1 MGVYSKNDVLSDYI
15 ERAYVE
21 FMRLKIPFDSAT
33 IKEINYGVSFK
44 VGEGKGAV
52 SVAVYH
58 TERKGFSIVTSDPK
72 IRSILLSLLTET
84 GTVGNDEAGKGD
96 LFGPLVVCSFLLGE
110 SESELLKL
118 HVTDSKKLKD
128 AEIISIYEQVQ
139 KNFPNSFAA
148 LRMMPEKFNKAFE
161 VATAKNQNSN
171 HILAWS
177 HARTIERLLAKR
189 RDAKRV
195 LVDQF
200 SESDFVNPTFSNV
213 RLVEVTIDSSYTSV
227 EVPGGKCYE
236 IDNAPFAT
244 DGESGDTG
252 TEPDTGSEPTDTG
265 DDGNNEEPADT
276 GDTVSDEEPTDGNDD
291 DAKPEKSKKSS
302 GCALVTL

>member
-1 MGVYSKNDVLSDYI
+1 MGVYSKDEALSDYI

-21 FMRLKIPFDSAT
+21 FMRLKIPFDPAT
-33 IKEINYGVSFK
+33 IKEINYGASFK
-44 VGEGKGAV
+44 VGEGKSAV

-58 TERKGFSIVTSDPK
+58 TEKKGFSIVTSDPK
-72 IRSILLSLLTET
+72 IRSVLLSLLTET

-139 KNFPNSFAA
+139 KDFPNSFAA

-177 HARTIERLLAKR
+177 HARTIERLLAR
-189 RDAKRV
+189 RSDAKRV

-200 SESDFVNPTFSNV
+200 SESDFVNRPIVLAAGSTPVNFRV
-213 RLVEVTIDSSYTSV
+213 RAEQNPAVALASIVARAIYLKSLDEMNESLLEGKLVLT
-227 EVPGGKCYE
+227 PGSGPDADILLKKAVALFGAG
-236 IDNAPFAT
+236 IIQKIAKANFANCT
-244 DGESGDTG
+244 
-252 TEPDTGSEPTDTG
+252 PY
-265 DDGNNEEPADT
+265 
-276 GDTVSDEEPTDGNDD
+276 
-291 DAKPEKSKKSS
+291 KIQ
-302 GCALVTL
+302 

>member
-1 MGVYSKNDVLSDYI
+1 MGVYSKDDALSDYI

-33 IKEINYGVSFK
+33 IKEINFGVSFK

-177 HARTIERLLAKR
+177 HARTIERLLARR

-200 SESDFVNPTFSNV
+200 SESDFVNRPIVLAAGSTPVNFRV
-213 RLVEVTIDSSYTSV
+213 RAEQNPAVALASIVARAIYLKSLDEMNESLLEGKLVLT
-227 EVPGGKCYE
+227 PGSGPDADILLKKAVGLFGAGIIQKIAKANFANC
-236 IDNAPFAT
+236 APY
-244 DGESGDTG
+244 
-252 TEPDTGSEPTDTG
+252 
-265 DDGNNEEPADT
+265 
-276 GDTVSDEEPTDGNDD
+276 
-291 DAKPEKSKKSS
+291 KIQ
-302 GCALVTL
+302 

>member
-1 MGVYSKNDVLSDYI
+1 MGVYAKDDALSDYI

-177 HARTIERLLAKR
+177 HARTIERLLARR

-200 SESDFVNPTFSNV
+200 SESDFVNRPIVLAAGSTPVNFRV
-213 RLVEVTIDSSYTSV
+213 RAEQNPAVALASIVARAIYLKSLDEMNESLLKGKLVLT
-227 EVPGGKCYE
+227 PG
-236 IDNAPFAT
+236 
-244 DGESGDTG
+244 SG
-252 TEPDTGSEPTDTG
+252 PD
-265 DDGNNEEPADT
+265 ADT
-276 GDTVSDEEPTDGNDD
+276 LLKKAVGLFGAGIIQKI
-291 DAKPEKSKKSS
+291 AKANFAN
-302 GCALVTL
+302 CAPYKIQ

>member
-177 HARTIERLLAKR
+177 HARTIERLLARR

-200 SESDFVNPTFSNV
+200 SESDFVNRPIVLAAGSTPVNFRV
-213 RLVEVTIDSSYTSV
+213 RAEQNPAVALASIVARAIYLKSLDEMNESLLEGKLVLT
-227 EVPGGKCYE
+227 PGSGPDADILLKKAVGLFGAGIIQKIAKANFANC
-236 IDNAPFAT
+236 APY
-244 DGESGDTG
+244 
-252 TEPDTGSEPTDTG
+252 
-265 DDGNNEEPADT
+265 
-276 GDTVSDEEPTDGNDD
+276 
-291 DAKPEKSKKSS
+291 KIQ
-302 GCALVTL
+302 

>member
-1 MGVYSKNDVLSDYI
+1 MGVYSKDDALSDYI

-177 HARTIERLLAKR
+177 HARTIERLLARR

-200 SESDFVNPTFSNV
+200 SESDFVNRPIVLASGSTPVNFRV
-213 RLVEVTIDSSYTSV
+213 RAEQNPAVALASIVARAIYLKSLYEMNESLLEGKLVLT
-227 EVPGGKCYE
+227 PGSGPDADILLKKAVGLFGAGIIQKIAKANFANC
-236 IDNAPFAT
+236 APY
-244 DGESGDTG
+244 
-252 TEPDTGSEPTDTG
+252 
-265 DDGNNEEPADT
+265 
-276 GDTVSDEEPTDGNDD
+276 
-291 DAKPEKSKKSS
+291 KIQ
-302 GCALVTL
+302 

>member
-1 MGVYSKNDVLSDYI
+1 MGVYSKDEALSDYI

-21 FMRLKIPFDSAT
+21 FMRLKIPFDPVT

-44 VGEGKGAV
+44 VGEGKSAV

-139 KNFPNSFAA
+139 KDFPNSFAA

-177 HARTIERLLAKR
+177 HARTIERLLARR

-200 SESDFVNPTFSNV
+200 SESDFVNRPIVLAAGSTPVNFRV
-213 RLVEVTIDSSYTSV
+213 RAEQNPAVALASIVARAIYLKSLDEMSETLL
-227 EVPGGKCYE
+227 GGKLVLTPGSGPDADILLKKAVGLFGAGIIQKIAKANFANC
-236 IDNAPFAT
+236 APY
-244 DGESGDTG
+244 
-252 TEPDTGSEPTDTG
+252 
-265 DDGNNEEPADT
+265 
-276 GDTVSDEEPTDGNDD
+276 
-291 DAKPEKSKKSS
+291 KIQ
-302 GCALVTL
+302 

>member
-177 HARTIERLLAKR
+177 HARTIERLLARR

-200 SESDFVNPTFSNV
+200 SESDFVNRPIVLAAGSTPVNFRV
-213 RLVEVTIDSSYTSV
+213 RAEQNPAVALASIVARAIYLKSLDEMNDSLLEGKLVLT
-227 EVPGGKCYE
+227 PGSGPDADILLKKAVGLFGAGIIQKIAKANFANC
-236 IDNAPFAT
+236 APYK
-244 DGESGDTG
+244 
-252 TEPDTGSEPTDTG
+252 
-265 DDGNNEEPADT
+265 
-276 GDTVSDEEPTDGNDD
+276 VQ
-291 DAKPEKSKKSS
+291 
-302 GCALVTL
+302 

>member
-1 MGVYSKNDVLSDYI
+1 MGIYAKDDALSDYI

-177 HARTIERLLAKR
+177 HARTIERLLSRR

-200 SESDFVNPTFSNV
+200 SENSFVNRPIVLAAGSTPVNFRV
-213 RLVEVTIDSSYTSV
+213 RAEQNPAVALASIVARAIYLKSLDEMNESLLEGKLVLT
-227 EVPGGKCYE
+227 PGSGPDADILLKKAVGLFGAGIIQKIAKANFANC
-236 IDNAPFAT
+236 APY
-244 DGESGDTG
+244 
-252 TEPDTGSEPTDTG
+252 
-265 DDGNNEEPADT
+265 
-276 GDTVSDEEPTDGNDD
+276 
-291 DAKPEKSKKSS
+291 KIQ
-302 GCALVTL
+302 

>member
-1 MGVYSKNDVLSDYI
+1 MGVYSKDDALSDYI

-177 HARTIERLLAKR
+177 HARTIERLLARR

-200 SESDFVNPTFSNV
+200 SESDFVNRPIVLAAGSTPVNFRV
-213 RLVEVTIDSSYTSV
+213 RAEQNPAVALASIVARAIYLKSLYEMNESLLEGKLVLT
-227 EVPGGKCYE
+227 PGSGPDADILLKKAVGLFGAGIIQKIAKANFANC
-236 IDNAPFAT
+236 APY
-244 DGESGDTG
+244 
-252 TEPDTGSEPTDTG
+252 
-265 DDGNNEEPADT
+265 
-276 GDTVSDEEPTDGNDD
+276 
-291 DAKPEKSKKSS
+291 KIQ
-302 GCALVTL
+302 

>member
-200 SESDFVNPTFSNV
+200 SESDFVNRPIVLAAGSTPVNFRV
-213 RLVEVTIDSSYTSV
+213 RAEQNPAVALASIVARAIYLKSLYEMNESLLEGKLVLT
-227 EVPGGKCYE
+227 PGSGPDADILLKKAVGLFGAGIIQKIAKANFANC
-236 IDNAPFAT
+236 APY
-244 DGESGDTG
+244 
-252 TEPDTGSEPTDTG
+252 
-265 DDGNNEEPADT
+265 
-276 GDTVSDEEPTDGNDD
+276 
-291 DAKPEKSKKSS
+291 KIQ
-302 GCALVTL
+302 